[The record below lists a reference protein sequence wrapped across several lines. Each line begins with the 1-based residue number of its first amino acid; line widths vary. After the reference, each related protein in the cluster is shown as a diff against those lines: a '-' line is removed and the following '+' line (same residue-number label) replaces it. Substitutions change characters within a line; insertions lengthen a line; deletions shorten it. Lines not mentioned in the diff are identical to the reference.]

1 MINADTL
8 IVLDAKSIRFILV
21 LTPLTLLMQRGLRVV
36 VHQLPDFDLDD
47 PHSASFK

>member
-1 MINADTL
+1 MINIDIL
-8 IVLDAKSIRFILV
+8 IVVNAKSIRFILV

-36 VHQLPDFDLDD
+36 LHQLHDFDHDD

>member
-21 LTPLTLLMQRGLRVV
+21 LTPLTLLMQRGLCVV
-36 VHQLPDFDLDD
+36 LHQLPDFDHDD